1 MTTKEMVEKL
11 RDFSVPELCDGM
23 EEPRVMDYQVK
34 PLAAGRKIV
43 GPAYTVNAPYGVSG
57 IIPDALLE
65 VQEGDVMVIAG
76 KGECNHSY
84 WGDHR
89 SICAAM
95 KEAEG
100 VVIDGAFRDL
110 QGCREAG
117 FPIFARAVTPGS
129 AGKERL
135 GELNVPVICGGV
147 EVCPGD
153 IIVGDCNGVLVLKP
167 EEAEGAMERAR
178 KKIQA
183 EERTIQRMKETGE
196 ILPRV
201 IMEEGE
207 RK

>member
-1 MTTKEMVEKL
+1 MQVSEILEMK
-11 RDFSVPELCDGM
+11 
-23 EEPRVMDYQVK
+23 K
-34 PLAAGRKIV
+34 
-43 GPAYTVNAPYGVSG
+43 
-57 IIPDALLE
+57 
-65 VQEGDVMVIAG
+65 GDVMVIAG
-76 KGECNHSY
+76 KGYCNGSY